1 MWSRPSVLVPLI
13 GLPVAFALGAL
24 VSGFAGGLVLT
35 GVAVGIGGLWHLL
48 SGRGFLS
55 LPGRPFGVGLLG
67 AALVVT
73 IAGGAVGAS
82 GSPTTPAGTPSS
94 TRATPT
100 PRATRTVTP
109 SPTTTAT
116 PVPTTPAPVTPT
128 PAAPPA
134 PAPAPAAPAPAPPA
148 PEAPAPPAAEQP
160 APAGGGLDPRFDT
173 CKKAK
178 AAGYGPYVK
187 GVDPEYD
194 WYRDADHDG
203 VDCE

>member
-13 GLPVAFALGAL
+13 GLPVAFMLGAL
-24 VSGFAGGLVLT
+24 VSGFSGGLILT
-35 GVAVGIGGLWHLL
+35 GVAVFLGGLWHLV

-82 GSPTTPAGTPSS
+82 GSPTTPAGTPTS
-94 TRATPT
+94 TRAAPTPT
-100 PRATRTVTP
+100 ASAPATST
-109 SPTTTAT
+109 T
-116 PVPTTPAPVTPT
+116 PVPTTPPP
-128 PAAPPA
+128 APPA
-134 PAPAPAAPAPAPPA
+134 PATPTAAAPAPAPPA
-148 PEAPAPPAAEQP
+148 PPAPAPPAAEQP
-160 APAGGGLDPRFDT
+160 APAGGGLDPRFST